1 MTPNPPTDN
10 TGAVIPPKPKLPP
23 SGQELYD
30 ALMGQIEPELIS
42 SELPNMGAR
51 YAAETPEDTAKRASR
66 YGQAFL
72 KYQQSYEGFSK
83 MKNEE
88 VKTYRKASY
97 EVVEKQSDAEDDEDL
112 TKLDTQFS
120 K

>member
-1 MTPNPPTDN
+1 MTPTPPTDD

-30 ALMGQIEPELIS
+30 ALMGQIEPELVS
-42 SELPNMGAR
+42 SELPNMGQR
-51 YAAETPEDTAKRASR
+51 YTTETPEETAKRASR

-72 KYQQSYEGFSK
+72 KYQKSYEGFRK
-83 MKNEE
+83 MKDEE
-88 VKTYRKASY
+88 IVTYRKASFTA
-97 EVVEKQSDAEDDEDL
+97 VEKESEAKDDEDL

-120 K
+120 